1 MMRLSTKGRYATR
14 IMIALAMCDRSIP
27 ARKQEIADNEGI
39 SADYV
44 EQILMRLKAGGL
56 VQSHRGAKGGFSL
69 AKDPELITVADVL
82 STTEG
87 PLALAP
93 CKRDDCNRA
102 TYCVAKEVWQEAN
115 QALEKVF
122 SSVTIHALASRA
134 SEARDAR
141 SLSFVI

>member
-14 IMIALAMCDRSIP
+14 IMIALAMCDQTRP
-27 ARKQEIADNEGI
+27 ARKQAIADSEGI

-69 AKDPELITVADVL
+69 AKDPDTITVADVL
-82 STTEG
+82 ATTEG

-93 CKRDDCNRA
+93 CKRDDCTRA
-102 TYCVAKEVWQEAN
+102 TYCVAKDIWQEAN
-115 QALEKVF
+115 EALEEVF
-122 SSVTIHALASRA
+122 GAVTIGQLASRA
-134 SEARDAR
+134 AELKDAH
-141 SLSFVI
+141 SLSYVI